1 MSIPLEQQSLRS
13 TIEQTLLKPDTTATA
28 IDRLCDEAAEHQFF
42 GVCVNPCWVPR
53 ACSRLSQQKVAVVT
67 VIGFPLGAHT
77 AASKAREAAE
87 MIDAG
92 ADELDMVLNLGSFLS
107 GDEAATR
114 HDIRG
119 VVLAAG
125 SVPVKLILETALL
138 SPEQIARVSRW
149 GIEEGVSFLK
159 TSTGFSSRGASTA
172 DIETMSTAIRQYGTT
187 ASTRVQI
194 KASGGI
200 RSYETAV
207 AMIKAGASRIGT
219 SSGVA
224 IIGGTA
230 QSVGANY

>member
-1 MSIPLEQQSLRS
+1 
-13 TIEQTLLKPDTTATA
+13 
-28 IDRLCDEAAEHQFF
+28 
-42 GVCVNPCWVPR
+42 
-53 ACSRLSQQKVAVVT
+53 
-67 VIGFPLGAHT
+67 
-77 AASKAREAAE
+77 